1 MAIIKTT
8 YAQRK
13 KFKALTTARNTKI
26 KRKRDSL
33 ARMMRHER
41 ANYLWVMALMNT
53 REDDKEAIAAYR
65 LKERTRLKAV
75 FIKLKQ
81 SI

>member
-1 MAIIKTT
+1 
-8 YAQRK
+8 
-13 KFKALTTARNTKI
+13 
-26 KRKRDSL
+26 
-33 ARMMRHER
+33 MMRHER